1 MDLTIP
7 VGAPSAPLKV
17 NIGGT
22 AYRVLLH
29 DNLDGSF
36 VLRLQA
42 PDGTHSDLN
51 LTVAQMDALHA
62 KVAGVLSA
70 KVKLNG
76 FNPTPVAFRA
86 DTAAAIAG
94 TQEEPFTLGNGF
106 TLIVNPNGAGDDTVT
121 FAASAGTSVSGASPS
136 TDISS
141 GPGAKFHISVDGS
154 AAKEVTLT
162 LAGLNTGAAIASA
175 IQTAVRALEGTEFD
189 AVTCGFADGLY
200 TITSGSE
207 GTGSSVVIT
216 PGSSLDVSAALKL
229 GKANGGTETQG
240 TGDAVNIAAATAE
253 EVAAAITAKATGWHA
268 TAADGAVTI
277 FSEVEGIA
285 SSLVVNSS
293 STADE
298 VLGITAG
305 EYGAQGLGFDSD
317 MADDDYQVFVA
328 LNDTAKANHVSLS
341 VTGRTTSGF
350 NIVAYSDASK
360 ADVDV
365 LVIGAVG

>member
-7 VGAPSAPLKV
+7 VGAPSAPLEV

-175 IQTAVRALEGTEFD
+175 IQTAVRALEGTEFS
-189 AVTCGFADGLY
+189 AVACAYSNSVY
-200 TITSGSE
+200 TITSASG

-317 MADDDYQVFVA
+317 MADDGYQVLLT
-328 LNDTAKANHVSLS
+328 LNDTAKADHVTLS
-341 VTGRTTSGF
+341 ATDRTKSGF
-350 NIVAYSDASK
+350 NIVADTDASE